1 MKTRLMDNVEL
12 FFNKIKITFLI
23 DRLFEDLEI
32 KRGREGWY
40 KPKSSKQVW
49 IFGSENL
56 IYKLQHR
63 IRIDLRLLFNFI
75 GNILE
80 ISWEK

>member
-32 KRGREGWY
+32 KRGREGW
-40 KPKSSKQVW
+40 
-49 IFGSENL
+49 
-56 IYKLQHR
+56 
-63 IRIDLRLLFNFI
+63 
-75 GNILE
+75 
-80 ISWEK
+80 